1 MQPGEASETIA
12 GVRHRSPL
20 TTLVLAL
27 LLVNALPA
35 FVVLQAV
42 PGRTKDW
49 FVWTIQPD
57 ASARVLGVMYGNAFL
72 LAAVAW
78 LAPTWPRLRVAMA
91 VVVPFSI
98 AATIVT
104 LVTLDPFL
112 KHPRYELAYWL
123 VNYGVLFVAAPLT
136 ALLEE
141 RRDGGRLPPEAP
153 STLAARIGAA
163 IVAAGLLVYGVSLL
177 FELSVVSSLWPF
189 QITPLVSRILGVWLA
204 SLGIAHAFAAW
215 DGDRLRALP
224 LLVASPVTGVLLA
237 LVPVIHRDDV
247 RPGATT
253 SVSLYL
259 ALCGGLV
266 AFGVLGGLGRRDA
279 VGVEDRVDV
288 AERRQ
293 QRA

>member
-1 MQPGEASETIA
+1 
-12 GVRHRSPL
+12 V
-20 TTLVLAL
+20 TTLVLVL

-42 PGRTKDW
+42 PDRTKDW

-57 ASARVLGVMYGNAFL
+57 ANARVLGVMYGNAFL

-78 LAPTWPRLRVAMA
+78 LAPTWPRMRVTMA
-91 VVVPFSI
+91 VVVPFSV

-112 KHPRYELAYWL
+112 KHPWYELAYWL
-123 VNYGVLFVAAPLT
+123 VNYGILFVAAPL
-136 ALLEE
+136 AFLIEE
-141 RRDGGRLPPEAP
+141 RRGGGRIRPESP
-153 STLAARIGAA
+153 LSPAARLGTAL
-163 IVAAGLLVYGVSLL
+163 VAAALLVYGSSLL
-177 FELSVVSSLWPF
+177 FELSLVSSLWPF
-189 QITPLVSRILGVWLA
+189 AITPLVSRILGVWLA

-237 LVPVIHRDDV
+237 LVPLIHRDDV

-253 SVSLYL
+253 SVALYL
-259 ALCGGLV
+259 GLCGALV
-266 AFGVLGGLGRRDA
+266 AFGVLGALGRRDA

-288 AERRQ
+288 PERRQ
-293 QRA
+293 QSA

>member
-1 MQPGEASETIA
+1 M
-12 GVRHRSPL
+12 RRRSPL
-20 TTLVLAL
+20 TTLVLVL

-35 FVVLQAV
+35 FVVLQIV
-42 PGRTKDW
+42 PDRTKDW

-57 ASARVLGVMYGNAFL
+57 ANARVLGVMYGNAFL

-78 LAPTWPRLRVAMA
+78 IAPSWPRLRVAMA
-91 VVVPFSI
+91 VVVPFSV

-123 VNYGVLFVAAPLT
+123 VNYGILFVAAPL
-136 ALLEE
+136 AAVLEE
-141 RRDGGRLPPEAP
+141 RRGGGRLPPEAP
-153 STLAARIGAA
+153 MTAAAR
-163 IVAAGLLVYGVSLL
+163 VAAAVVAAALLVYGVSLL

-189 QITPLVSRILGVWLA
+189 EITPLVSRILGVWLA
-204 SLGIAHAFAAW
+204 SLGIAHAVSAW

-237 LVPVIHRDDV
+237 LVPLIHRDDV
-247 RPGATT
+247 RPEAST

-259 ALCGGLV
+259 ALCAALV
-266 AFGVLGGLGRRDA
+266 AFGGLSALRRRDA
-279 VGVEDRVDV
+279 VRVEDRVDI
-288 AERRQ
+288 AESGQ
-293 QRA
+293 QSA

>member
-1 MQPGEASETIA
+1 M
-12 GVRHRSPL
+12 RHRSPL

-27 LLVNALPA
+27 LVVNALPA
-35 FVVLQAV
+35 FVVLQTV

-57 ASARVLGVMYGNAFL
+57 ANARVLGVMYGNAFL

-91 VVVPFSI
+91 VVVPFSV

-123 VNYGVLFVAAPLT
+123 VNYGILFVASPL
-136 ALLEE
+136 AFLIEE
-141 RRDGGRLPPEAP
+141 RRGGGRICPESP
-153 STLAARIGAA
+153 LSPAARLGTAL
-163 IVAAGLLVYGVSLL
+163 VAAALLVYGISLL

-189 QITPLVSRILGVWLA
+189 AITPLVSRILGVWLA
-204 SLGIAHAFAAW
+204 SLGIAHAYAAW

-224 LLVASPVTGVLLA
+224 LLVASPITGVLLA
-237 LVPVIHRDDV
+237 FVPLIHRDDV

-266 AFGVLGGLGRRDA
+266 AFGVLGALGRRDA

-288 AERRQ
+288 PERRQ